1 LLSLLQITKL
11 NIVKTRITTAVAI
24 IIFSVAQFSCAT
36 SQAPTDLTRESI
48 IPRPVLVQAT
58 AESFTMT
65 DKTDIYVQGESADAE
80 LIGNYLA
87 GKLNPST
94 GLVFEVKNTAEVP
107 KKGNIYL
114 VINKDIQGL
123 GEEGYELTISTKMVQ
138 ISAPKAAGLFY
149 GVQTL
154 LQILPAK
161 VELTNQIGPW
171 TLATGTIKDYPEYS
185 YRGAMLDVARHF
197 FKPEDVKRLIDQM
210 ARYKLNQLH
219 LHLADD
225 QGWRI
230 EIKSWPNLTTIGGST
245 QVGGGAGG
253 FYTQEEYTDIVKY
266 AQSRY
271 ITIIPEID
279 MPGHTNA
286 ALASYAEL
294 NCNGK
299 ATKLYTGT
307 NVGFSTLCTSKEIT
321 YQFVSDVFR
330 EIAAITPG
338 PYIHIGGDESHVTK
352 KEDYIPFI
360 SRVQEIVT
368 STGKIPMGWDD
379 IALSTLKPG
388 TVCQHWATV
397 KNAVSAAGQGAK
409 LVLSPASK
417 AYLDMKYDSTT
428 TLGLNWAGYVEV
440 DKGYSWDPANYV
452 PGVNRSSILGIEA
465 ALWSETV
472 TNKDEVDYM
481 VFPRLPGYAEIG
493 WTPAALRSWDEYKI
507 RLGKQGQRFT
517 AMGIK
522 FYKSPLVQ
530 W

>member
-1 LLSLLQITKL
+1 MKIRFT
-11 NIVKTRITTAVAI
+11 NAAI
-24 IIFSVAQFSCAT
+24 IILAIAQFSCGNI
-36 SQAPTDLTRESI
+36 QAPTDLAKESI
-48 IPRPVLVQAT
+48 IPRPVSVQAT
-58 AESFTMT
+58 AESFILT
-65 DKTDIYVQGESADAE
+65 DKTDIYVQEGSAESTS
-80 LIGNYLA
+80 IGNYLA

-94 GLVFEVKNTAEVP
+94 GLALEVKNTTEAP

-123 GEEGYELTISTKMVQ
+123 GEEGYELTISSKMVQ
-138 ISAPKAAGLFY
+138 ISACKPAGLFY
-149 GVQTL
+149 GVQTF
-154 LQILPAK
+154 LQLLPAK
-161 VELTNQIGPW
+161 VESSTIQEGPW

-185 YRGAMLDVARHF
+185 YRGTMLDVARHF
-197 FKPEDVKRLIDQM
+197 FKPDVVKRLIDQM
-210 ARYKLNQLH
+210 ACYKLNQLH

-230 EIKSWPNLTTIGGST
+230 EIKSWPNLTTTGGST

-253 FYTQEEYTDIVKY
+253 FYTQEEYTDLVKY

-271 ITIIPEID
+271 ITVIPEID

-330 EIAAITPG
+330 EIAALTPG

-368 STGKIPMGWDD
+368 SAGKIPMGWDD

-428 TLGLNWAGYVEV
+428 TLGLTWAGYVEV

-472 TNKDEVDYM
+472 TNKDEADYM

-507 RLGKQGQRFT
+507 RLGKQGERFT

-522 FYKSPLVQ
+522 FYRSPKVR